1 MSEDVLT
8 DDQSHYEV
16 SLTAGQAFL
25 AFVLLLLSL
34 AASFAFGLLLG
45 RGQGDDRLTT
55 RKQETAV
62 VNEVS
67 PAPAKSPA
75 RDVAVKDDDFKQP
88 APAAAIKEEKTPV
101 WAPASAGT
109 HTEADGPR
117 YAAVPAKAGT
127 HTEPDGPRYAQLLS
141 TSDQKTAEA
150 LAAKLIDGGFTSSYV
165 ERSVTEKGTVF
176 RVRTKFAS
184 ESEAKTAEPK
194 LKAFSKDVWITK

>member
-67 PAPAKSPA
+67 PAPAKAPA
-75 RDVAVKDDDFKQP
+75 RDVAVKDDDFKQA

-109 HTEADGPR
+109 HTEAD
-117 YAAVPAKAGT
+117 V
-127 HTEPDGPRYAQLLS
+127 PRYAQLLS

-150 LAAKLIDGGFTSSYV
+150 LAARLIDGGFTSSYV
-165 ERSVTEKGTVF
+165 ERTITEKGTVF

>member
-67 PAPAKSPA
+67 PAPAKAPA
-75 RDVAVKDDDFKQP
+75 RDVAVKDDDFKQA

-101 WAPASAGT
+101 WAPASAG
-109 HTEADGPR
+109 
-117 YAAVPAKAGT
+117 AVPAKAGT